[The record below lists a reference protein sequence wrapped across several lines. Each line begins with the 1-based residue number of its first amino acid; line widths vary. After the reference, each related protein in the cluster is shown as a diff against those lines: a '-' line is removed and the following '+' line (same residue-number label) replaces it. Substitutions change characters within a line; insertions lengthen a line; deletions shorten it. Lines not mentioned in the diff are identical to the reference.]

1 MQRNGLHNHFYFMV
15 SIRASA
21 YHIQPQIDLGIGLPD
36 DLFHACSSFCIV
48 YTRMYLIIY
57 KDGGFVNMP
66 GVSLLSLSVY
76 KKSPEQNFIPRL
88 KLSPSYL
95 NYRFISRTDTS
106 FTFVPVEPVIISPF
120 TASSA

>member
-1 MQRNGLHNHFYFMV
+1 ML
-15 SIRASA
+15 
-21 YHIQPQIDLGIGLPD
+21 
-36 DLFHACSSFCIV
+36 
-48 YTRMYLIIY
+48 
-57 KDGGFVNMP
+57 

-106 FTFVPVEPVIISPF
+106 FTFVPVGPVIISSF
-120 TASSA
+120 TASNAW